1 MGFTMIIPWS
11 GEQAEVGLL
20 LTHVRLTPKFD
31 ETINWETMKSNNTI
45 QGDACLVNMHVALQ
59 HEAMSSITRFE
70 ENKHC
75 EWHWWVVEPRSDFHQ
90 LCRNDCNYFLL
101 WKEAYYFRLLK
112 VNDALLNTKLSLELF
127 EPLVC

>member
-1 MGFTMIIPWS
+1 MKW
-11 GEQAEVGLL
+11 
-20 LTHVRLTPKFD
+20 LTSRPSITGSCKTPTKITVS

-45 QGDACLVNMHVALQ
+45 QGDACLVNMHVVLQ

-70 ENKHC
+70 ENKHLTS

-101 WKEAYYFRLLK
+101 WKETYYFRLLK

-127 EPLVC
+127 EPPVSKL

>member
-1 MGFTMIIPWS
+1 MKWWTSRSRPITDSCKTRTKIT
-11 GEQAEVGLL
+11 VG
-20 LTHVRLTPKFD
+20 

-45 QGDACLVNMHVALQ
+45 QGDACLVNMHVSLQ

-101 WKEAYYFRLLK
+101 WKETYYFRLLK

-127 EPLVC
+127 EPLVCKL